1 MHINMKIKLEIS
13 VSIYSGSRSGLDSA
27 PGWYNFFIFTK
38 HITSLSHTQFYAA
51 THYLFART
59 VLQTLKLIILLVNY
73 VTAIKQVYVISWYKL
88 PVSQLIQ
95 LDTTAS
101 NGTTVC
107 YIVLGVFI
115 GMYFKIWYKSC
126 TMRFFDHANKQI

>member
-1 MHINMKIKLEIS
+1 MKIKLEIS

-27 PGWYNFFIFTK
+27 

-73 VTAIKQVYVISWYKL
+73 VTAIKQVYV
-88 PVSQLIQ
+88 VS
-95 LDTTAS
+95 
-101 NGTTVC
+101 
-107 YIVLGVFI
+107 
-115 GMYFKIWYKSC
+115 
-126 TMRFFDHANKQI
+126 